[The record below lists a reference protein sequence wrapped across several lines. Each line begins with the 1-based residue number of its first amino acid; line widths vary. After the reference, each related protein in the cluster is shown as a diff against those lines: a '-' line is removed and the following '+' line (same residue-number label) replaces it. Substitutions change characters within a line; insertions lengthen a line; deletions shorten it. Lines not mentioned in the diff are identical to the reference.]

1 MLDKS
6 VSADGMKFLS
16 EISVITAPAAVVV
29 VEFSCCGA
37 LLWLLMRVMQR
48 IILRSSAGQP
58 RNE

>member
-16 EISVITAPAAVVV
+16 EISVITAPAAVV